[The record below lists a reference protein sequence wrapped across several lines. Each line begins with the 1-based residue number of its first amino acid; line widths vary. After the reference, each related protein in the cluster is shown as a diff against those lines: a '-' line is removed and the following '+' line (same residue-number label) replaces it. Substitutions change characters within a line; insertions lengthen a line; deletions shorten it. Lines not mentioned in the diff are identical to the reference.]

1 MGKIKD
7 NKNKLQNTQIQMLLR
22 GQNLVGYKNY
32 ADDVVELF
40 INKVADYGM
49 DIIRVFDAL
58 NDIRNLEKSIEVAKN
73 EIYTFKVQFAIPLV
87 QSILWTF
94 T

>member
-1 MGKIKD
+1 
-7 NKNKLQNTQIQMLLR
+7 MLLR

-58 NDIRNLEKSIEVAKN
+58 NDIRNLDKSIEVAKKKKN
-73 EIYTFKVQFAIPLV
+73 TCSRSNLLYCKSSSYIGFLFKLR
-87 QSILWTF
+87 
-94 T
+94 

>member
-58 NDIRNLEKSIEVAKN
+58 NDIRNLDKSIEVAKK
-73 EIYTFKVQFAIPLV
+73 EKYMFKEQFV
-87 QSILWTF
+87 IL
-94 T
+94 

>member
-1 MGKIKD
+1 
-7 NKNKLQNTQIQMLLR
+7 MLLR

-58 NDIRNLEKSIEVAKN
+58 NDIRNLDKSIEVAKKKKK
-73 EIYTFKVQFAIPLV
+73 YMFKEQFV
-87 QSILWTF
+87 IL
-94 T
+94 